1 MKKSILKKATIMVI
15 VLLVA
20 IQFFKTK
27 ENKSIQVS
35 ENAITQH
42 YDVPENIQKILKIY
56 FEKIYYYII
65 NFKFLILFLCL
76 YYIYILH
83 FSSLY

>member
-35 ENAITQH
+35 ENTITQH
-42 YDVPENIQKILKIY
+42 YDVPEKHSKHLKNKLLRLS
-56 FEKIYYYII
+56 FQ
-65 NFKFLILFLCL
+65 
-76 YYIYILH
+76 
-83 FSSLY
+83 

>member
-42 YDVPENIQKILKIY
+42 YDVPENIQNILKQVVTIV
-56 FEKIYYYII
+56 IPITPII
-65 NFKFLILFLCL
+65 LGTIKFNLLIGGWQT
-76 YYIYILH
+76 I
-83 FSSLY
+83 

>member
-42 YDVPENIQKILKIY
+42 YDVPENIQKH
-56 FEKIYYYII
+56 
-65 NFKFLILFLCL
+65 FKNKLLRLSFQ
-76 YYIYILH
+76 
-83 FSSLY
+83 